1 MKSVIDD
8 LYFGRINPCDRCSTP
23 EEREL
28 MEHID
33 ECYEKLAEGI
43 TEEQRTGLE
52 NFKDYLMEIGV
63 VSEREMLICR
73 NNLEPAIIRQCFADH
88 GCQFSIRYRC
98 WYKEC

>member
-43 TEEQRTGLE
+43 TEEQRMGLE
-52 NFKDYLMEIGV
+52 NLKDYLMEVGV
-63 VSEREMLICR
+63 ISEREM
-73 NNLEPAIIRQCFADH
+73 FAY
-88 GCQFSIRYRC
+88 GLRLGMRLAVEVMTARVVT
-98 WYKEC
+98 K

>member
-28 MEHID
+28 LGHID
-33 ECYEKLAEGI
+33 ECYEKLAEGM

-52 NFKDYLMEIGV
+52 NFKDYLMEVGV
-63 VSEREMLICR
+63 ISEREM
-73 NNLEPAIIRQCFADH
+73 FAYGLRLGMRLAVEVMGVKCSDNMV
-88 GCQFSIRYRC
+88 R
-98 WYKEC
+98 